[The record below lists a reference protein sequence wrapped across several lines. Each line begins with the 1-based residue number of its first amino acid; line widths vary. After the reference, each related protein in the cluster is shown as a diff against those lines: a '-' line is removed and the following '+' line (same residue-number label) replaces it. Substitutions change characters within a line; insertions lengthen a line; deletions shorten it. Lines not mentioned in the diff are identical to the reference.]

1 MTRQEKIRNIIDGTM
16 AAINTMKKTG
26 TLTEEIHAA
35 VIDNMNH
42 IIAAVA
48 EQ

>member
-1 MTRQEKIRNIIDGTM
+1 MTKQKKIRNIIDGTT
-16 AAINTMKKTG
+16 AAIEAMKKAG

-35 VIDNMNH
+35 VIDNMNRV
-42 IIAAVA
+42 IAAVA

>member
-16 AAINTMKKTG
+16 AAIEAMKKAG

-42 IIAAVA
+42 IIFAVA